1 VNTDGREYTVLY
13 QNLLPQVT
21 VRWPNAPQ
29 GGSYTLV
36 VTSSGKTHRVTSAS
50 ANHSFA
56 SGRLGEGS
64 HSFQWMTSSG
74 RKSRPSRATIR
85 FDNAAPKA
93 SIVSPANGGFGPGAS
108 VAVSGIALPGWQV
121 RAQGETLAMDGQQR
135 FSGTVQSG
143 PRGIILQFSHPD
155 RGVHYYLRRASGITR

>member
-1 VNTDGREYTVLY
+1 
-13 QNLLPQVT
+13 
-21 VRWPNAPQ
+21 PNAPQ
-29 GGSYTLV
+29 ADSYTLA
-36 VTSSGKTHRVTSAS
+36 VTSRGKTQRVSAGSAS
-50 ANHSFA
+50 HSFPP
-56 SGRLGEGS
+56 GQLGEGT

-93 SIVSPANGGFGPGAS
+93 SIVSPANGSFQQGAS

-121 RAQGETLAMDGQQR
+121 RARGEALHMDGQQR

-143 PRGIILQFSHPD
+143 PRGIVLTFTHPQ
-155 RGVHYYLRRASGITR
+155 RGVHYYL